1 MISLEK
7 IQKNKQIQEQKK
19 KNKYKFNKINNSLPL
34 LNKTIM
40 IENKKLLFWISKI
53 KKLNQ
58 NQTKEL
64 LDNYIKLN
72 YYCLTLK

>member
-7 IQKNKQIQEQKK
+7 IQKNKQIQLQNI
-19 KNKYKFNKINNSLPL
+19 KNNYKFNKINNSLPI

-40 IENKKLLFWISKI
+40 LENKKLINWVSKI

-58 NQTKEL
+58 NETKEL
-64 LDNYIKLN
+64 NDNYIKLN